1 MKIERRFTE
10 LRQEGRR
17 LSGVAIRYGAIAV
30 FPWGRE
36 RFEAGAFGD
45 VSQLDVILNSHHER
59 ARPLARTAGGGLQL
73 VDTETELTI
82 RADLPETTES
92 NDVLA
97 LVRSGVLRGL
107 SIEFSAQDE
116 RLEEGD
122 LRIVERAKLSAI
134 GVVDRPMYET
144 STVQARRRRRGRS
157 FFKARVPYGKSLDC
171 RCHTGTCNRVKF
183 EPETFAETLADSENE
198 VLAIVGEYSGA
209 IASRRR
215 GSLILKSTRD
225 GLEITILEAARTDA
239 ARDLAEMAKVVPIY
253 ARPVFAD
260 PLEFTESGAGDAAI
274 ATYRKARL
282 RAILIGPTDA
292 DSGWTP
298 ADVGPVPARRRQ
310 KRRQVW
316 L

>member
-239 ARDLAEMAKVVPIY
+239 ARDLQKWLKWFRFMRGPCSLIRLSLPSR
-253 ARPVFAD
+253 AR
-260 PLEFTESGAGDAAI
+260 GM
-274 ATYRKARL
+274 L
-282 RAILIGPTDA
+282 R
-292 DSGWTP
+292 
-298 ADVGPVPARRRQ
+298 
-310 KRRQVW
+310 
-316 L
+316 

>member
-82 RADLPETTES
+82 RADLPPTSEA

-134 GVVDRPMYET
+134 GVVDRPQYET
-144 STVQARRRRRGRS
+144 STVQARRRRGRS
-157 FFKARVPYGKSLDC
+157 FLKAGVPYGKSLAC
-171 RCHTGTCNRVKF
+171 RCHTGKCNKVQF
-183 EPETFAETLADSENE
+183 EPDTFAETLADPENE

-239 ARDLAEMAKVVPIY
+239 ARDLAAMAKTVNIF

-260 PLEFTESGAGDAAI
+260 PIQFVESGAGDAAV

-292 DSGWTP
+292 DGGWTP

>member
-17 LSGVAIRYGAIAV
+17 LSGVALRYGAIAV

-36 RFEAGAFGD
+36 RFETGAFGD

-82 RADLPETTES
+82 RAELPQTTEAD
-92 NDVLA
+92 DVLA
-97 LVRSGVLRGL
+97 LVRSKVLRGL
-107 SIEFSAQDE
+107 SIEFSAQAE
-116 RLEEGD
+116 RLEEVD

-134 GVVDRPMYET
+134 SVVDRPQYQD
-144 STVQARRRRRGRS
+144 STVQARRRGGS
-157 FFKARVPYGKSLDC
+157 FLKARVPYAKNLDC

-183 EPETFAETLADSENE
+183 EPETFAETLADPENE

-239 ARDLAEMAKVVPIY
+239 ARDLAAMAKTVNVY
-253 ARPVFAD
+253 ARPVFVD
-260 PLEFTESGAGDAAI
+260 PVEFVESGAGDAAV

-298 ADVGPVPARRRQ
+298 AEIGNPPPARRVQ
-310 KRRQVW
+310 KRRRRVW